1 MCSEY
6 VNHSRLMVNTI
17 RAFYVFVEREEMIL
31 SLTSRNFLYLN
42 FKFETGNNNQHNS
55 QSLTI

>member
-31 SLTSRNFLYLN
+31 SVTSRNFLYLN

-55 QSLTI
+55 QLLTI